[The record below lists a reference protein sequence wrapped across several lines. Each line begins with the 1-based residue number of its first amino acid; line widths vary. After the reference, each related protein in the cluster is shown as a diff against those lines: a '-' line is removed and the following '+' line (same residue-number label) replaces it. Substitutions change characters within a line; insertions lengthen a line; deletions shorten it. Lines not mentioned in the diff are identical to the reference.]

1 MNRRRISPQHRAHA
15 VRVAAAATALVA
27 VVAVVLGAALDL
39 VVSHRLTTQVSQ
51 QVSGRLSAALRD
63 SRPGPASTQAPATF
77 ASGDEGGRYGLGI
90 YGAPVFVWEV
100 APDGTV
106 LRATAGA
113 PALPMRSWGSRR
125 LQGSLTLG
133 VTPFLLV
140 SAPAPPRDSATG
152 SVPPDAAADWFVTG
166 ESLAELSHVRS
177 VLATS
182 EALALPILVLTV
194 FLGSLAIGIRSVVPV
209 EEARRRQLE
218 FTADASHELR
228 TPLSVIEAELALAA
242 GEPPDGLVHTGA
254 LERIGRESARLQRI
268 VEDLLWLARFDSEPP
283 PPGDE
288 PIDLGAIAQGCV
300 DRFAALAAARQV
312 ALSLEAPSDRSPAV
326 VAPPEWIDRLAGVLV
341 DNACRHA
348 GKGGSVVVSVGTA
361 GARSVL
367 AVEDSG
373 PGIAEEERGR
383 LFDRFSRVS
392 REPGGH
398 GLGLAIAD
406 SVVRSTGGRWRI
418 GRATAGGARMEVSW
432 PQS

>member
-1 MNRRRISPQHRAHA
+1 
-15 VRVAAAATALVA
+15 V
-27 VVAVVLGAALDL
+27 
-39 VVSHRLTTQVSQ
+39 
-51 QVSGRLSAALRD
+51 
-63 SRPGPASTQAPATF
+63 
-77 ASGDEGGRYGLGI
+77 
-90 YGAPVFVWEV
+90 
-100 APDGTV
+100 
-106 LRATAGA
+106 
-113 PALPMRSWGSRR
+113 RSWGSKR

-140 SAPAPPRDSATG
+140 SAPAPRRDSPALT
-152 SVPPDAAADWFVTG
+152 STAAPEADAGWFVTG

-242 GEPPDGLVHTGA
+242 AEPPDGLLHTGA
-254 LERIGRESARLQRI
+254 LEHIGRESARLQRI

-288 PIDLGAIAQGCV
+288 PIDLGVIAQGCV
-300 DRFAALAAARQV
+300 DRFAALAAARHV
-312 ALSLEAPSDRSPAV
+312 ALSVEAPGDRSPAV

-341 DNACRHA
+341 DNACRYA
-348 GKGGSVVVSVGTA
+348 GEGGSVVVSVGTA
-361 GARSVL
+361 GTRSVL

-373 PGIAEEERGR
+373 PGIADEQRER

-406 SVVRSTGGRWRI
+406 SVVGSTGGRWRI
-418 GRATAGGARMEVSW
+418 GRAAAGGARMEVSW

>member
-1 MNRRRISPQHRAHA
+1 
-15 VRVAAAATALVA
+15 V
-27 VVAVVLGAALDL
+27 
-39 VVSHRLTTQVSQ
+39 
-51 QVSGRLSAALRD
+51 
-63 SRPGPASTQAPATF
+63 
-77 ASGDEGGRYGLGI
+77 
-90 YGAPVFVWEV
+90 
-100 APDGTV
+100 
-106 LRATAGA
+106 
-113 PALPMRSWGSRR
+113 RSWGSKR
-125 LQGSLTLG
+125 LQGGLTLG

-140 SAPAPPRDSATG
+140 SAPAPRRDSAPLTSTG
-152 SVPPDAAADWFVTG
+152 ASGGAPGWFVAG

-228 TPLSVIEAELALAA
+228 TPLSVIEAELGLAA
-242 GEPPDGLVHTGA
+242 GEKPDELQHAGTLQ
-254 LERIGRESARLQRI
+254 RIGRESARLQRI

-288 PIDLGAIAQGCV
+288 PIDLSTIAQGCV
-300 DRFAALAAARQV
+300 NRFAGVAAARHV
-312 ALSLEAPSDRSPAV
+312 TLSFEAPGERSPSV
-326 VAPPEWIDRLAGVLV
+326 LAPPEWIDRLAGVLV

-348 GKGGSVVVSVGTA
+348 GTGGSVLVSVGVA
-361 GARSVL
+361 GNRSVL

-373 PGIAEEERGR
+373 PGIADEQRER

-418 GRATAGGARMEVSW
+418 GRAAAGGARMEVSW
-432 PQS
+432 PQA